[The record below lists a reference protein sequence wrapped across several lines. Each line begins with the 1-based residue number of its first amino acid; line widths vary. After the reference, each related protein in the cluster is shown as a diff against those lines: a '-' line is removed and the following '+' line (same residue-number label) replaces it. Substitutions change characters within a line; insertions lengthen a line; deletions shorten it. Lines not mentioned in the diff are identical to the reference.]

1 MLNFNNFKKEVKVW
15 MSQNPNGSEIELLDF
30 CEDIIPANQYV
41 ANKWIID
48 ETVSWYKHVLDNR
61 KKELAYE
68 QDVD

>member
-41 ANKWIID
+41 ANKWVID
-48 ETVSWYKHVLDNR
+48 
-61 KKELAYE
+61 
-68 QDVD
+68 

>member
-15 MSQNPNGSEIELLDF
+15 MSQNPNGSEAELLDF

-48 ETVSWYKHVLDNR
+48 ETVSWYKHVLDSR

>member
-15 MSQNPNGSEIELLDF
+15 MSLNPHGSEMELLDF
-30 CEDIIPANQYV
+30 CEDIIPSNEYV
-41 ANKWIID
+41 ANKWVID